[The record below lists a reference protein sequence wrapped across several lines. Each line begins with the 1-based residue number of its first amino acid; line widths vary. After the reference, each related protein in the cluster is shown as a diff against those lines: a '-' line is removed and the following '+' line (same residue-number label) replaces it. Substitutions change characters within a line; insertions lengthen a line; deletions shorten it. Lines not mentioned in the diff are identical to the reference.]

1 MKKLISLLLAAVLLC
16 TLAPAALAAAEE
28 PFVPVLRFIA
38 CSDSHVKADSDR
50 TFDRIGA
57 MLSQAY
63 ALADGDSVYSNLD
76 ALLMAGDLTHNGTKE
91 EFRKYW
97 NAVSAAKRDETEYL
111 GLVAKNHDGWHMTRK
126 QMRACFSDLTGG
138 TPDFHK
144 VVCGYHFIGL
154 SASDT
159 DGIHY
164 TKAQLSWLREQLDL
178 AVADTP
184 GKPVFFAHHE
194 HNRNT
199 VYGSSTYDGWGVKF
213 FNKILKDYPQ
223 VVDFSGHSHYPL
235 NDPRSVWQGDFTA
248 IGTGALF
255 YAEFTIDDDR
265 AYDPPDCE
273 DAGTYWI
280 VEVNEQGDLHLR
292 GFDVDA
298 DKLLCEYIEAL
309 KDKVV
314 IEWGKGTL
322 SWMQNWTTEKEVK
335 RIEQKGDVDGIPPF
349 SRYEDV
355 ILNLP
360 QLRKVVED
368 KDWQSK
374 LESLNCVYLILDKA
388 TGKQYV
394 GVTYRDVKHGVKN
407 GILSRWTEYANTGH
421 GNNKMLV
428 ELLSKEGIGY
438 AEQYFQWTILETLSL
453 NVTQKVAI
461 DRETLYKEK
470 FGTRKHGYNE
480 N

>member
-28 PFVPVLRFIA
+28 PFTPVLRFIA

-159 DGIHY
+159 DGVHY
-164 TKAQLSWLREQLDL
+164 TKAQLSWLREQLDA

-298 DKLLCEYIEAL
+298 DKLLCEYTLPNPADPQNRPFDQKKLKAASLPPVFADGAAL
-309 KDKVV
+309 SA
-314 IEWGKGTL
+314 EETGKGEIRVTAPAAAP
-322 SWMQNWTTEKEVK
+322 T
-335 RIEQKGDVDGIPPF
+335 DGQPIVLY
-349 SRYEDV
+349 RV
-355 ILNLP
+355 I
-360 QLRKVVED
+360 
-368 KDWQSK
+368 
-374 LESLNCVYLILDKA
+374 
-388 TGKQYV
+388 
-394 GVTYRDVKHGVKN
+394 VKN
-407 GILSRWTEYANTGH
+407 KLGLTVDKQWYLPHYYVADHREETIPFTVTGLAR
-421 GNNKMLV
+421 GSYTV
-428 ELLSKEGIGY
+428 RVV
-438 AEQYFQWTILETLSL
+438 AETAYGVQSAPLETELRVENGANAVGAFL
-453 NVTQKVAI
+453 RLLARPFQMLIAAI
-461 DRETLYKEK
+461 
-470 FGTRKHGYNE
+470 KHVF
-480 N
+480 